1 MIELYHN
8 DMSVC
13 AQKVRLAL
21 AEKKLIWEGHHLNL
35 RAGDQQKP
43 EFLKLNPNAVVPTLV
58 DNGTVIIESTV
69 INEYLDDSY
78 PEPRLKPEDGA
89 GRARMRLWTKQL
101 DEGVHAATSVVSSAI
116 AFRHQKLAQ
125 GMESLEEFHKKM
137 PDPVKREKSWENI
150 TKGVE
155 SRFFAEA
162 VKRFDKLLA
171 DMESSLID
179 SQWLAGKEISLADI
193 GFTPYVTR
201 LDHLQLQF
209 LWDKRPHIPAWYDRL
224 RERRSY
230 TEAMEKWFNAAYLPL
245 MKEKGREARAQVKAI
260 VGVS

>member
-13 AQKVRLAL
+13 AQKVRFAL
-21 AEKKLIWEGHHLNL
+21 AEKKLAWESHHLNL

-43 EFLKLNPNAVVPTLV
+43 EYLKLNSNAVVPTLV

-69 INEYLDDSY
+69 ICEYLDDAY
-78 PEPRLKPEDGA
+78 PEPSLKPKDAA

-116 AFRHQKLAQ
+116 AFRYQKLAI
-125 GMESLEEFHKKM
+125 GMEALEEFHKKM
-137 PDPVKREKSWENI
+137 PDPVKREKSWENV

-155 SRFFAEA
+155 SRFFPEA
-162 VKRFDKLLA
+162 IKRFDKLLG
-171 DMESSLID
+171 DMETTLANSP
-179 SQWLAGKEISLADI
+179 WLAGTEFSLADI
-193 GFTPYVTR
+193 GFAPYVTR

-209 LWDKRPHIPAWYDRL
+209 LWDKRRHIPEWYDRV
-224 RERRSY
+224 RERRAY
-230 TEAMEKWFNAAYLPL
+230 GEALEKWFNANYLPL
-245 MKEKGREARAQVKAI
+245 MKEKGLETQAAVKAT
-260 VGVS
+260 VG

>member
-13 AQKVRLAL
+13 AQKVRFAL
-21 AEKKLIWEGHHLNL
+21 AEKKLSWEGHRLNL

-43 EFLKLNPNAVVPTLV
+43 EYLKLNPNAVVPTLV
-58 DNGTVIIESTV
+58 DNGTTIIESTV
-69 INEYLDDSY
+69 INEYLDDAY
-78 PEPRLKPEDGA
+78 PEPRLKPTDAA
-89 GRARMRLWTKQL
+89 GRARMRHWTKQL

-116 AFRHQKLAQ
+116 AFRYQKLAA
-125 GMESLEEFHKKM
+125 GMEALEEFHKKM

-162 VKRFDKLLA
+162 VKRFDRLLA
-171 DMESSLID
+171 DMETTLAD
-179 SQWLAGKEISLADI
+179 TPWLAGKEFSLADI
-193 GFTPYVTR
+193 GYAPYVTR

-209 LWDKRPHIPAWYDRL
+209 LWAKRPHISIWYDRV
-224 RERRSY
+224 RERRGY
-230 TEAMEKWFNAAYLPL
+230 AEGLEKWFNSTYLPL
-245 MKEKGREARAQVKAI
+245 MKEKGAEAQARAMAI
-260 VGVS
+260 VGA